1 MSVVFQSIAPGN
13 GFELDPD
20 SFLDRNHRSHL
31 EFECRESRA
40 CLVNGR
46 WIVTVHQH
54 MPAPFAHSH
63 YEQLDFEICGRLP
76 FSEHIKYS
84 LLGILVLYRRTL
96 RAFEPTDHVLQ
107 EHPPL
112 PSKCFMIS
120 SLLPASNIVSSLLKR
135 MFVSLKDMESEDADQ
150 FLICEFKGYD

>member
-1 MSVVFQSIAPGN
+1 MSVIFKSIAPGN

-20 SFLDRNHRSHL
+20 CFLYRNHRSHL
-31 EFECRESRA
+31 EFECREGRA

-46 WIVTVHQH
+46 WVVTLHQH

-63 YEQLDFEICGRLP
+63 YEQLDLL

-96 RAFEPTDHVLQ
+96 RAFEPTDHVLHQ
-107 EHPPL
+107 EHLPL
-112 PSKCFMIS
+112 PSKCFMVS
-120 SLLPASNIVSSLLKR
+120 SLLPASNIVCSLIKR
-135 MFVSLKDMESEDADQ
+135 
-150 FLICEFKGYD
+150 